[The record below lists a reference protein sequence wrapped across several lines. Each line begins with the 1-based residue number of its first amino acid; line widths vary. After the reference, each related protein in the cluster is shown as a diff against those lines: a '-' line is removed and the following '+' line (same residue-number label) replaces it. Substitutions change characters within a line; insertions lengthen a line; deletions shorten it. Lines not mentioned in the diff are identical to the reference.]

1 MASRFV
7 FLPEGA
13 QYPTSAFASLS
24 KNTAG
29 RMFLQYDAATAET
42 AFWSAVAPENF
53 AGPANVIVSY
63 FISGASGNV
72 VFTSNVETVT
82 SGTAAETWLAGGTTS
97 SIVPVTANAIQTVT
111 ITLANAP
118 AAGSFFR
125 LRLRRDA
132 AVATDTAAGDCNVLS
147 VEFKDAL

>member
-53 AGPANVIVSY
+53 AGPANVIVTY
-63 FISGASGNV
+63 FTAATSGNV
-72 VFTSNVETVT
+72 VYTANLENSVGVATSENW
-82 SGTAAETWLAGGTTS
+82 AAGGTTLAA
-97 SIVPVTANAIQTVT
+97 VPGTANTASTFTVT
-111 ITLANAP
+111 LPNVPP
-118 AAGSFFR
+118 AGTYFR
-125 LRLRRDA
+125 LRVRRDA

-147 VEFKDAL
+147 VEFKDSV